1 MNNNRRGVVTGIGI
15 INSCAEGVD
24 DFLASLKEGRSRIGD
39 VESLD
44 VSQYPSKKAGEV
56 KAVKTLKYLD
66 EARIARYGRAS
77 IFGLAA
83 AHMAMEDAHIAM
95 GYYDPTR
102 VSLVLGSVLADAQ
115 FFEAGQRGNKPRDV
129 AFDQIPHYH
138 PAINVAGYFD
148 IKGRNL
154 TLFGACASGNYA
166 LGCALDLIRTGRADC
181 VLCGAA
187 DSLSHVTFSGFNRLQ
202 IMTLD
207 KCRPFDRTRS
217 GMVLGEGACVFVV
230 EEEKAAMSR
239 AAKIYCEIAGYGL
252 TCDAYNISAPR
263 MDGSTI
269 MRAME
274 LALQDSHL
282 SAADIGHI
290 NAHGTGTRAN
300 DKVETACYRT
310 LFGDDIENI
319 PVTSIKPMIGHTMG
333 AAGAMEAAACAIAV
347 KFGVIPPIVN
357 YETEDPECMLN
368 IVRGNSII
376 DDTLRAVMNN
386 SFGFGG
392 TNASLVLSR
401 SEVSA

>member
-1 MNNNRRGVVTGIGI
+1 MNSKRRAVITGIGI
-15 INSCAEGVD
+15 INSCAEGVN
-24 DFLASLKEGRSRIGD
+24 DFLAGLKEGRSKISD
-39 VESLD
+39 VEFLD
-44 VSQYPSKKAGEV
+44 VSQYPCKKAGEV
-56 KAVKTLKYLD
+56 KAIKTLEYLD
-66 EARIARYGRAS
+66 GARVSRYGRAS
-77 IFGLAA
+77 MFGLAA
-83 AHMAMEDAHIAM
+83 ARMALQDANIAM
-95 GYYDPTR
+95 GYYDPAR

-115 FFEAGQRGNKPRDV
+115 FFEAGQTKKDTREI

-138 PAINVAGYFD
+138 PALNVAGYFD

-181 VLCGAA
+181 VLCGATDA
-187 DSLSHVTFSGFNRLQ
+187 LSHVTFSGFNRLQ
-202 IMTLD
+202 IMTMD
-207 KCRPFDRTRS
+207 KCRPFDKARS

-230 EEEKAAMSR
+230 EEEKGAMRR
-239 AAKIYCEIAGYGL
+239 AASTYCEIAGYGM

-269 MRAME
+269 MHAME

-282 SAADIGHI
+282 NLGDIGHI
-290 NAHGTGTRAN
+290 NAHGTGTIAN

-310 LFGDDIENI
+310 LFGDYIDTI

-333 AAGAMEAAACAIAV
+333 AAGAMEAAACALAV
-347 KFGVIPPIVN
+347 KFGVIPPTVN
-357 YETEDPECMLN
+357 YETEDPECRLN
-368 IVRGNSII
+368 IVRGHSIN
-376 DDTLRAVMNN
+376 DATLRAVMNN

-401 SEVSA
+401 SEVPA